1 MIFPFWF
8 VDKSALAY
16 GSSSWT
22 NPAISMQL
30 YRYKFKLYRYNFTNV
45 DFQASCTGTS
55 LGCTGTICL
64 LPLFQQVVP
73 VQVWVVPV
81 QYVHC
86 HFFSK
91 LYRYKFGLYR
101 YNMSTGAFLALLEFP
116 RLRQLF
122 THIHS
127 ASYWLPEHTSL
138 CTYVLNLKDL
148 HKSKNIEEIRST
160 YSYAKCW

>member
-22 NPAISMQL
+22 NPVISC
-30 YRYKFKLYRYNFTNV
+30 
-45 DFQASCTGTS
+45 SCTGTS
-55 LGCTGTICL
+55 LSCTGTISPL
-64 LPLFQQVVP
+64 LIFKQVVP

-86 HFFSK
+86 HFSSK

-101 YNMSTGAFLALLEFP
+101 YNMSTGAFLALLKFP

-160 YSYAKCW
+160 YSYAKCG

>member
-1 MIFPFWF
+1 MIFLFWF
-8 VDKSALAY
+8 VDESALAY

-30 YRYKFKLYRYNFTNV
+30 YRYKFKLYRYNFTTV

-55 LGCTGTICL
+55 LSCTGTICP
-64 LPLFQQVVP
+64 LPIFQQVVP
-73 VQVWVVPV
+73 ATAP
-81 QYVHC
+81 

-91 LYRYKFGLYR
+91 LYRYKLKLYR
-101 YNMSTGAFLALLEFP
+101 YNMSIGAFLALLEFP
-116 RLRQLF
+116 RLCQLL
-122 THIHS
+122 THIHI
-127 ASYWLPEHTSL
+127 ASYWLLGYTSL

-160 YSYAKCW
+160 CSYAKCG

>member
-8 VDKSALAY
+8 IDKSALAY

-30 YRYKFKLYRYNFTNV
+30 YQYMFKLYRYNFTTV

-55 LGCTGTICL
+55 
-64 LPLFQQVVP
+64 
-73 VQVWVVPV
+73 WVVPV

-86 HFFSK
+86 RFSSK

-127 ASYWLPEHTSL
+127 ASYWLLGHTSL

-160 YSYAKCW
+160 YSYAKCG

>member
-1 MIFPFWF
+1 MPSRTDRVLGQIPQFPCNCTGTC
-8 VDKSALAY
+8 L
-16 GSSSWT
+16 
-22 NPAISMQL
+22 
-30 YRYKFKLYRYNFTNV
+30 
-45 DFQASCTGTS
+45 SCTGTIS
-55 LGCTGTICL
+55 PLLIFKQVIPIQVWGCTGTICP
-64 LPLFQQVVP
+64 LPLFKQVVP

-86 HFFSK
+86 RFSSK

-127 ASYWLPEHTSL
+127 ASYWLLGHTSL

-160 YSYAKCW
+160 YSYAKCG

>member
-1 MIFPFWF
+1 MIFLFWF
-8 VDKSALAY
+8 VDESALTY

-30 YRYKFKLYRYNFTNV
+30 FRYKFKLYRYNFTTV

-55 LGCTGTICL
+55 L
-64 LPLFQQVVP
+64 VVP
-73 VQVWVVPV
+73 VQDV
-81 QYVHC
+81 YC
-86 HFFSK
+86 LFSSK

-101 YNMSTGAFLALLEFP
+101 YKMSTGAFLALLGFP

-127 ASYWLPEHTSL
+127 ASYWLPGHTSL

-160 YSYAKCW
+160 YSYAKCG

>member
-1 MIFPFWF
+1 MPSRTDQVLRQIPQFPC
-8 VDKSALAY
+8 
-16 GSSSWT
+16 
-22 NPAISMQL
+22 
-30 YRYKFKLYRYNFTNV
+30 
-45 DFQASCTGTS
+45 SCTGTS
-55 LGCTGTICL
+55 LSCTGTISPL
-64 LPLFQQVVP
+64 LIFKQVVPVQVWVVP

-81 QYVHC
+81 QYVHY
-86 HFFSK
+86 HFSSK

-127 ASYWLPEHTSL
+127 VSYWLPEHTSL

-160 YSYAKCW
+160 YSYAKCG